1 MDIEV
6 TNLNIGE
13 RVMVDTNEWPVDAKV
28 SLYDEH
34 GTYLV
39 VEYDNWKY
47 LVETKDFTEYVI
59 AHVQLRRAIN
69 C

>member
-1 MDIEV
+1 MEIEV
-6 TNLNIGE
+6 TNMNIGE

-59 AHVQLRRAIN
+59 AYVQLRRAIN

>member
-1 MDIEV
+1 MEIEV
-6 TNLNIGE
+6 TNMNIGE

-59 AHVQLRRAIN
+59 AYVQLRSGY
-69 C
+69 

>member
-1 MDIEV
+1 
-6 TNLNIGE
+6 
-13 RVMVDTNEWPVDAKV
+13 MVDTNEWPVDAKV

-47 LVETKDFTEYVI
+47 LVETKGLHRVRDCLCAATSGY
-59 AHVQLRRAIN
+59 
-69 C
+69 